1 MCTRGKRMVD
11 LTGCVICSSREAW
24 WQNTVATAVTH
35 ARRVDY
41 PAPEAHG
48 AGFRRFSN
56 LETHLTFPDH
66 PLPTHPSN
74 HPNTDSPSPDHQVV
88 GRTGGLYRG
97 FRSQRLAGFP
107 AAAHRRDAYFGP
119 ERVFAE
125 SKRQNFGENRIPEP
139 EREH

>member
-66 PLPTHPSN
+66 PLPPHPSN